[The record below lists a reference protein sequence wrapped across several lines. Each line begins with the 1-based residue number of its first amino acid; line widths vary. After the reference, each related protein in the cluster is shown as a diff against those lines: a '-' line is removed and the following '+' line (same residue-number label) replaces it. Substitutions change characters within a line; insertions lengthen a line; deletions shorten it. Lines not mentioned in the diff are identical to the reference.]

1 MQTIV
6 QPAAPATPPS
16 SNTLP
21 DGFVKVEGGATEQ
34 VTETTSLMVAYSAIW
49 LILMALTLVTLR
61 AVRSLRAQAAR
72 ADRAVRQLTHTP
84 G

>member
-1 MQTIV
+1 MQTIE
-6 QPAAPATPPS
+6 PTAAPATPPS
-16 SNTLP
+16 SSATP
-21 DGFVKVEGGATEQ
+21 GFVKVEGGATEQ

-61 AVRSLRAQAAR
+61 AVRSLRAQAER
-72 ADRAVRQLTHTP
+72 ADRAVRQLTHTA